1 MVLPREVI
9 AKIAIQ
15 IKAALEEA
23 GYSIDDL
30 SVEVL
35 EDGSVS
41 RIHITFGDSVGNVD
55 LVEQYLHEIF
65 GQEVVIQYEG
75 NG

>member
-1 MVLPREVI
+1 M
-9 AKIAIQ
+9 
-15 IKAALEEA
+15 
-23 GYSIDDL
+23 IDDL